1 MNNTSDQHL
10 DNTQFAFQIMGILF
24 TLIPLIVSEILPF
37 CPSTKSNGICHA
49 LMLACANLNK
59 RKVQPSG

>member
-1 MNNTSDQHL
+1 MNNTTEQHL

-37 CPSTKSNGICHA
+37 CPCKPNGIGHA

-59 RKVQPSG
+59 RKVQSSG